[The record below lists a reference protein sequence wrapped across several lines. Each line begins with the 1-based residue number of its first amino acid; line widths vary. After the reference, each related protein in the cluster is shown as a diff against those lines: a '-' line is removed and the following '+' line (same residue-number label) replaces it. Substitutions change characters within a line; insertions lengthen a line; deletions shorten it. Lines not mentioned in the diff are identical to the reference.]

1 MARSSDSP
9 RSANA
14 REQARKMQQEQERK
28 QKLTSVLLRVGVV
41 VVALVVV
48 VGLTLF
54 VLNRDDS
61 GPEAS
66 EGPAPAAANEQ
77 GGFVLDSSTGL
88 AEGDELGQID
98 ASEVADPDSELPPGV
113 SEREEGEVPHVII
126 YSDAYCIHCAN
137 FEAEHSAQMKQWLD
151 EGLITAEYRTVSYL
165 SSSTNY
171 SARAANA
178 FACMAE
184 DTPESYSEYVAQVTA
199 NRVENDEMSNDQL
212 TQLAS
217 EAYDADISECIEDGT
232 YRAFASYTTRHAQ
245 AAGIEGTPSVYVD
258 EVSWADSERPF
269 RELVEEHIE
278 EYQSES

>member
-1 MARSSDSP
+1 MARSSETPDNAS
-9 RSANA
+9 A
-14 REQARKMQQEQERK
+14 REKARRMQQDQERK

-41 VVALVVV
+41 VVALAVVI
-48 VGLTLF
+48 GLTIF
-54 VLNRDDS
+54 VVNRDDS
-61 GPEAS
+61 GPAAS

-77 GGFVLDSSTGL
+77 GGFVLTSSTEL
-88 AEGDELGQID
+88 AEGDDLGQVD
-98 ASEVADPDSELPPGV
+98 AAEIEEPESEMPPGV
-113 SEREEGEVPHVII
+113 TEREAGEVPHIVIYI
-126 YSDAYCIHCAN
+126 DAYCIHCAN
-137 FEAEHSAQMKQWLD
+137 FEAEHSAQLSEWLD
-151 EGLITAEYRTVSYL
+151 EGLVTVEYRTVSYL

-171 SARAANA
+171 PARAANA

-184 DTPESYSEYVAQVTA
+184 ESPESYSAYVAQVTA
-199 NRVENDEMSNDQL
+199 NRVDNDEISDDDL
-212 TQLAS
+212 AALAS
-217 EAYDADISECIEDGT
+217 ETYDADITQCVDDGT

>member
-1 MARSSDSP
+1 MARSSESP

-41 VVALVVV
+41 VVALAVV

-61 GPEAS
+61 GAAPSA
-66 EGPAPAAANEQ
+66 GPAPAAANEQ
-77 GGFVLDSSTGL
+77 GGFVLSSSSEIE
-88 AEGDELGQID
+88 EGDDLGQID
-98 ASEVADPDSELPPGV
+98 AANVEDPDSELPPGV
-113 SEREEGEVPHVII
+113 AERESGEAPHIII
-126 YSDAYCIHCAN
+126 YTDAYCIHCAN
-137 FEAEHSAQMKQWLD
+137 FEAEHSAQMSEWLD
-151 EGLITAEYRTVSYL
+151 EGLVTVEYRSVSYL

-184 DTPESYSEYVAQVTA
+184 ESPENYSGYLGQVTA
-199 NRVENDEMSNDQL
+199 NRVSNDEMSNDQL

-217 EAYDADISECIEDGT
+217 ETYSADIGECIEDGT

>member
-1 MARSSDSP
+1 MARSSEST

-28 QKLTSVLLRVGVV
+28 QKRTSVLLRVGVV
-41 VVALVVV
+41 VVALAVI
-48 VGLTLF
+48 VGLVLF
-54 VLNRDDS
+54 VVNRDDS
-61 GPEAS
+61 GAAPS

-77 GGFVLDSSTGL
+77 GGFVLTSSTEL

-98 ASEVADPDSELPPGV
+98 ASDIEDPDSEMPPGV
-113 SEREEGEVPHVII
+113 AEREAGEVPHIII

-137 FEAEHSAQMKQWLD
+137 FEAEHSAQMDEWLD
-151 EGLITAEYRTVSYL
+151 EGLITLEYRSVSYL

-171 SARAANA
+171 PARAANS

-184 DTPESYSEYVAQVTA
+184 ESPENYSSYVAQVTA
-199 NRVENDEMSNDQL
+199 NRVTNDEMSNDQL

-217 EAYDADISECIEDGT
+217 ETYSADIGECIEDGT

-278 EYQSES
+278 EYQAEG